1 LPKEVS
7 FFLFLPDR
15 HLPLLLSFVA
25 SLSAAALGRATEDA
39 ARDDVQVAAY
49 YFPNWGPENV
59 SEWAPVKRAQPRFE
73 GHAQPKVPVWGYQD
87 ETDPVVMAQKIAVAA
102 DHGVDA
108 FIFCWYYY
116 NESDSGL
123 AGGAWDGSKYL
134 YQALEEGF
142 MAAPNNDQIQ
152 FGIMWCNHNL
162 GDKVKGAVTPE
173 TFEQLT
179 DYVIE
184 HYFKHP
190 SYWKINGCPYFS
202 IYEVNTFLQTFGG
215 DRAAAAA
222 ALERFREK
230 TKAAGFPGLHLNG
243 VVWGIGNADP
253 DGTVTA
259 LGLDSLTSY
268 VWIHHYALP
277 DFPATDYQKVAD
289 AYFDAVE
296 NGGGANGLGQAVKN
310 LSAPYHPNVSMGW
323 DSSPRCPPDADWMNE
338 RGYPF
343 GAIITDN
350 TPERFRD
357 ALVRARQLAMRLP
370 PDNRIITINAWNEWG
385 EGSYLEPDTVHDMG
399 YLEAV
404 KSVFV
409 SGE

>member
-1 LPKEVS
+1 
-7 FFLFLPDR
+7 
-15 HLPLLLSFVA
+15 
-25 SLSAAALGRATEDA
+25 
-39 ARDDVQVAAY
+39 
-49 YFPNWGPENV
+49 
-59 SEWAPVKRAQPRFE
+59 
-73 GHAQPKVPVWGYQD
+73 
-87 ETDPVVMAQKIAVAA
+87 MAQKIAVAA

-173 TFEQLT
+173 TFERLT

-343 GAIITDN
+343 GAIIADN
-350 TPERFRD
+350 TPQRAGPRPAARHEASGRQPHHHHQRVERVGRGE
-357 ALVRARQLAMRLP
+357 LSRTGHRPRHGISRGGQIGLRARRVTQRPTRRGRLP
-370 PDNRIITINAWNEWG
+370 VDTTPSTIRSSATSRTTPNR
-385 EGSYLEPDTVHDMG
+385 SP
-399 YLEAV
+399 
-404 KSVFV
+404 
-409 SGE
+409 